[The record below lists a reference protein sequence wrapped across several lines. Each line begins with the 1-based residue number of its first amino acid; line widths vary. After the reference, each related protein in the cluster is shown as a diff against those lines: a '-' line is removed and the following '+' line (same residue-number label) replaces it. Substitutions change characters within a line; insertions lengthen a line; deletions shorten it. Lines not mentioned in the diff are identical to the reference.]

1 MQYSVRVYNSSD
13 KQNMKTELI
22 VQLLNQIK
30 YQVNNKVSLFVR
42 VVAFSSR
49 WSNYLV
55 SNHPISNITIERSLI
70 SRYQPEQLIN

>member
-1 MQYSVRVYNSSD
+1 MQYDVLVYNSSN
-13 KQNMKTELI
+13 KENMNTELI

-30 YQVNNKVSLFVR
+30 NQVIKVSLFVR